1 MGCHDRGDVPD
12 AEGGEV
18 TPKQEAFAREYTIDK
33 NATQAAIRAGYS
45 KKTAGQQGEQ
55 LLKKLEI
62 RALIERTIAA
72 SAERIELTVASVSNK
87 LLGLSEKAEAMEG
100 AGAINVARQCLMDA
114 AKLNGLVVESSEV
127 VTRSP
132 EERSARIAMLKAER
146 ERLARAH

>member
-1 MGCHDRGDVPD
+1 MALND
-12 AEGGEV
+12 
-18 TPKQEAFAREYTIDK
+18 KQAAFAREYAIDK

-45 KKTAGQQGEQ
+45 AKTAHSQGPR
-55 LLKKLEI
+55 LLENVEV
-62 RALIERTIAA
+62 RAEIERTLAKSAA
-72 SAERIELTVASVSNK
+72 KVELSVASVSAK
-87 LLGLSEKAEAMEG
+87 LLALSDKAEAMEG

-132 EERSARIAMLKAER
+132 EERSARLAMLKAER